1 MEPGG
6 HQRPSPPS
14 HRPAASREPSHA
26 QERPDLNLDITSTTT
41 LHLDPGD
48 HHAAPGVRKLVRRP
62 RVGAGLVDL
71 FAVADAVAV
80 GVGVQRVGRG
90 VAVGA
95 VVRARDLGAVAQAVA
110 VGVGGRR
117 VCGVVVVAVVL
128 GARDLLLVGEA
139 VAVGVGLVGV

>member
-1 MEPGG
+1 MGRALGAAG

-14 HRPAASREPSHA
+14 HRPAATREPSHA
-26 QERPDLNLDITSTTT
+26 QEGPDLNLDITSTTT

-48 HHAAPGVRKLVRRP
+48 RHAAPGVQKLVRRP

-90 VAVGA
+90 VA
-95 VVRARDLGAVAQAVA
+95 
-110 VGVGGRR
+110 RR